1 MNMWDTTK
9 RNHGLEHGTISL
21 IMSRLPHHQPM
32 AGYSIPAGFLVVG
45 DVSTDQVLALAIAG
59 NLIPVPII
67 IFGLRTVGARLER
80 RTDVIGRFLRW
91 RTARIEERWG
101 ERVRRYG
108 FTAVM
113 LIVAIP
119 LPLTGA
125 WTGSL
130 AVYVMRVPLRT
141 GFAAIAAGI
150 VIAGI
155 AVTILMQAG
164 VGLFRLTG

>member
-1 MNMWDTTK
+1 
-9 RNHGLEHGTISL
+9 
-21 IMSRLPHHQPM
+21 MSDEIAVVLTAMTPIGELR
-32 AGYSIPAGFLVVG
+32 AAIPLGVLTYNLSWASVL
-45 DVSTDQVLALAIAG
+45 VLAIVG

-67 IFGLRTVGARLER
+67 IFLLRILGSRLER
-80 RTDVIGRFLRW
+80 RTDIIGRILRW
-91 RTARIEERWG
+91 RTSSIEAKWG
-101 ERVRRYG
+101 KRVRDYG

-130 AVYVMRVPLRT
+130 AVYALRVPL
-141 GFAAIAAGI
+141 GIGLAAITAGV

-155 AVTILMQAG
+155 VVTILTQAG
-164 VGLFRLTG
+164 VELLRLTG

>member
-1 MNMWDTTK
+1 MPDEVAVVLTAMTPIGEL
-9 RNHGLEHGTISL
+9 R
-21 IMSRLPHHQPM
+21 
-32 AGYSIPAGFLVVG
+32 AAIPLGVITYDL
-45 DVSTDQVLALAIAG
+45 SWPLVLALAIAG
-59 NLIPVPII
+59 NLIPVPMI
-67 IFGLRTVGARLER
+67 IFGLRTAGARLER
-80 RTDVIGRFLRW
+80 RTDVIGRFLSW

-130 AVYVMRVPLRT
+130 AVYVLRVPLRT
-141 GFAAIAAGI
+141 GFVAIAAGI

-155 AVTILMQAG
+155 AVTILTQAG
-164 VGLFRLTG
+164 VELFRLTG

>member
-1 MNMWDTTK
+1 MPD
-9 RNHGLEHGTISL
+9 E
-21 IMSRLPHHQPM
+21 
-32 AGYSIPAGFLVVG
+32 LVVILTAMTPIG
-45 DVSTDQVLALAIAG
+45 ELRAAIPLGSVTYDLSWPLVFFLAIIG
-59 NLIPVPII
+59 NLIPVPIV

-80 RTDVIGRFLRW
+80 RTDVIGKLLRW
-91 RTARIEERWG
+91 RSTRIEKRWG

-130 AVYVMRVPLRT
+130 AVYVLRVPLRT
-141 GFAAIAAGI
+141 GITAIAAGVVAAG
-150 VIAGI
+150 VI
-155 AVTILMQAG
+155 VTILTQAG
-164 VGLFRLTG
+164 VELFRLTG

>member
-1 MNMWDTTK
+1 MPD
-9 RNHGLEHGTISL
+9 E
-21 IMSRLPHHQPM
+21 
-32 AGYSIPAGFLVVG
+32 LVVILTAMTPIG
-45 DVSTDQVLALAIAG
+45 ELRAAIPLGVITYNLSWPSVLVLAILG
-59 NLIPVPII
+59 NLIPIPII
-67 IFGLRTVGARLER
+67 IFGLRTVGGRLER
-80 RTDVIGRFLRW
+80 RDDVIGRFLRW

-130 AVYVMRVPLRT
+130 AVYALRVPLRT
-141 GFAAIAAGI
+141 GFAAIGSGIVVAGI
-150 VIAGI
+150 V
-155 AVTILMQAG
+155 VTILTQAG
-164 VGLFRLTG
+164 VELFRLTG

>member
-1 MNMWDTTK
+1 MPDEVAVVLTAMTPIGEL
-9 RNHGLEHGTISL
+9 R
-21 IMSRLPHHQPM
+21 
-32 AGYSIPAGFLVVG
+32 AAIPLGVITYDLAWPL
-45 DVSTDQVLALAIAG
+45 VLALAIAG

-67 IFGLRTVGARLER
+67 IFGLRTAGARLER
-80 RTDVIGRFLRW
+80 RTDVIGRFLSW

-130 AVYVMRVPLRT
+130 VVYVLRVPLRT
-141 GFAAIAAGI
+141 GFVAIAAGI

-155 AVTILMQAG
+155 AVTALTQAG
-164 VGLFRLTG
+164 VELFRLTS